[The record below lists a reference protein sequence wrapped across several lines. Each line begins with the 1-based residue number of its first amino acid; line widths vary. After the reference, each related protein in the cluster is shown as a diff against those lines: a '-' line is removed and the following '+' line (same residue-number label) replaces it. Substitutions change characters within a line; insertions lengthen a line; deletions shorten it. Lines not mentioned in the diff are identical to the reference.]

1 MAKIDDNL
9 AVTINI
15 RWLVQIIFLVGAMCA
30 GYFTLKM
37 DVNKALSDAHELDKR
52 LSVIE
57 DARSQQLEQVNKSLM
72 DRVFKK
78 SSNE

>member
-1 MAKIDDNL
+1 MAKIDDSL
-9 AVTINI
+9 AVTINVK
-15 RWLVQIIFLVGAMCA
+15 WLLQIIFIVGAMCA

-37 DVNKALSDAHELDKR
+37 DVNKALTGTHELDKR
-52 LSVIE
+52 LSVLE
-57 DARSQQLEQVNKSLM
+57 DSRSQQLEQVNKSLM